1 MTSTNET
8 TTSSQSAD
16 PVIPTMTTSHNDELI
31 QWTDHNWKT
40 FKKACGRCQLSHLY
54 HQKRAEFLTTF
65 DNACT
70 GISLIA
76 GASFLLDVE
85 EIFPDGFKYFKVLLG
100 GLVVLMSSIQLVCAL
115 KDKAVLHTRL
125 AQDFKK
131 LEANAVGS
139 GVMNA
144 NQLDDFQAKLLL
156 LEVDEP
162 PLIDDLVLVCQ
173 DILDNA
179 KNPKDKQVQSVAWIR
194 RKLLWF

>member
-1 MTSTNET
+1 M
-8 TTSSQSAD
+8 
-16 PVIPTMTTSHNDELI
+16 
-31 QWTDHNWKT
+31 
-40 FKKACGRCQLSHLY
+40 
-54 HQKRAEFLTTF
+54 
-65 DNACT
+65 
-70 GISLIA
+70 
-76 GASFLLDVE
+76 
-85 EIFPDGFKYFKVLLG
+85 FPDGFKYFKVLLG